1 MNLRVSASRREVVRF
16 FRPSDACPT
25 PPHGEVN
32 SPLRFL
38 SSALAFS
45 VCRVYTSS
53 RLSRG
58 RYPADGR
65 PAKTPT
71 CPPPASCQGK
81 EETVNYNLLEEKW
94 IPVLWKD
101 GHSDRVGIIEA
112 LTEAG
117 RVRQIAASNPMDR
130 LAILRFLLALLYWC
144 KGNPPDGQDSISSF
158 PADWFKRLDEHRGCF
173 NLLGDVKRFYQCNSK
188 SGKEGKLSADY
199 LMQEVPTGTN
209 SWHFRHS
216 TDKNDGLCAACCAMG
231 LLRLPLFATSGGR
244 GKPPGVN
251 QKPPVY
257 VVPVG
262 VSLAETLDFSW
273 RNVPD
278 VDLGTPAWE
287 EPDLSLP
294 THGDVPLLVGL
305 TLLPRRVW
313 LDNPQEPEAN
323 CISCGR
329 KELLI
334 RQCVF
339 AGIGSTKTNE
349 DGQGRVW
356 SDPHTISDSKGV
368 LKPSNALGAADAASG
383 QWTKIAAGI
392 LGGKIA
398 RARDAFGSSAFRRC
412 KMTSTWK
419 RWNMKFL
426 SRSRQ
431 MRKGSKDVL
440 RESSDVRR
448 KAGSSSPKS
457 NPGGLPEDIL
467 KYHPRLPQFV
477 HR

>member
-1 MNLRVSASRREVVRF
+1 M
-16 FRPSDACPT
+16 
-25 PPHGEVN
+25 
-32 SPLRFL
+32 
-38 SSALAFS
+38 
-45 VCRVYTSS
+45 
-53 RLSRG
+53 
-58 RYPADGR
+58 
-65 PAKTPT
+65 
-71 CPPPASCQGK
+71 
-81 EETVNYNLLEEKW
+81 NYNLLEEKW

-199 LMQEVPTGTN
+199 LVQEVPTGTN

-392 LGGKIA
+392 LGGKVPRGKRCFWVVSFSTVQNDKYLEAMEYEIPLAIA
-398 RARDAFGSSAFRRC
+398 PDAQRVQGCVERIERWQKESWKLVAKVKPRGTSRRHLEIPPTVAAIRPQVEAKVSERARELIAGNGDAWEQAAEVYSPMMAAVAKSLSPGYTTAALRR
-412 KMTSTWK
+412 
-419 RWNMKFL
+419 RHEIANVRPNMRADTAAAK
-426 SRSRQ
+426 
-431 MRKGSKDVL
+431 KGRDK
-440 RESSDVRR
+440 
-448 KAGSSSPKS
+448 
-457 NPGGLPEDIL
+457 
-467 KYHPRLPQFV
+467 
-477 HR
+477 